1 MEGEL
6 YTSPELAERPAADRA
21 LTLRAEAFV
30 ESLDRLAPFPIDPP
44 RRSELI
50 TEAATVLDAFG
61 RAADPVG
68 VREALALAGLLGRRS
83 AELGA
88 SAVELAAVV
97 EALLA
102 VVGDTLSS
110 TDRQGLRGLVLEGY
124 TRALLERDREMQL
137 DARVRVTR
145 PFVIAPRTVMH
156 VLQGS
161 ADGDWIAGASESLGP
176 LLLHADARSI
186 VVVAQ
191 LDGDVSGACLAELSA
206 LVDVANVVGA
216 RVVFA
221 CNAAL
226 AEALR
231 ARVGERASL
240 VVDDTTA
247 AVAEALSHAA
257 TSPTDAVRA
266 RVAGLLKRL
275 GV

>member
-1 MEGEL
+1 
-6 YTSPELAERPAADRA
+6 
-21 LTLRAEAFV
+21 
-30 ESLDRLAPFPIDPP
+30 
-44 RRSELI
+44 
-50 TEAATVLDAFG
+50 
-61 RAADPVG
+61 
-68 VREALALAGLLGRRS
+68 
-83 AELGA
+83 
-88 SAVELAAVV
+88 
-97 EALLA
+97 
-102 VVGDTLSS
+102 
-110 TDRQGLRGLVLEGY
+110 
-124 TRALLERDREMQL
+124 MQL

-145 PFVIAPRTVMH
+145 PFVVAPRTVMH

-161 ADGDWIAGASESLGP
+161 ADGDWIAGASEALGP

-247 AVAEALSHAA
+247 AVAEALSNAA